1 VPIADLQPR
10 LKGSLLDHLVPIV
23 LHSVVLAY
31 AKPHLEEQL
40 AVVALERLTIGW
52 VWSDVFWLILWAGAC
67 LLVLML
73 PGILL
78 PMLRRRFDCTFKTCW
93 IREGEGESKVVEPVS
108 SPWLFVIHS
117 LITPCVT
124 VWMPWVTLLVIH
136 WLITS
141 YIHSLHFIGSLN
153 FLWVLW
159 DRNRQTLVDKL
170 MGTYEV
176 AQAEG
181 GDYDTWCK
189 KPGFFA
195 HSGPARR
202 IRANHVVCPQGS
214 QVPLA
219 RITTRNKGNVLDV
232 VIPGLLT
239 VATYKLEAHPS
250 AHFLV
255 HICPLLFLLCQGNT
269 LGMDLVDVSMCWVRK
284 GPGESKMITP
294 VSLPWQ
300 VIISYVISP
309 VLTSLTGSLCFLW
322 MFIDRNGQTL
332 VDKLMGT
339 YYVHEKVVGGG
350 RF

>member
-1 VPIADLQPR
+1 V
-10 LKGSLLDHLVPIV
+10 SL
-23 LHSVVLAY
+23 
-31 AKPHLEEQL
+31 
-40 AVVALERLTIGW
+40 
-52 VWSDVFWLILWAGAC
+52 
-67 LLVLML
+67 
-73 PGILL
+73 
-78 PMLRRRFDCTFKTCW
+78 
-93 IREGEGESKVVEPVS
+93 
-108 SPWLFVIHS
+108 PWLFVIHS

-124 VWMPWVTLLVIH
+124 YFT
-136 WLITS
+136 
-141 YIHSLHFIGSLN
+141 GGLN
-153 FLWVLW
+153 FLWMLW

-170 MGTYEV
+170 MGTYDV

-181 GDYDTWCK
+181 DDYDAQCK
-189 KPGFFA
+189 KEGHFFA
-195 HSGPARR
+195 HSGPLRLAG
-202 IRANHVVCPQGS
+202 AAGHFVCPQGS

-219 RITTRNKGNVLDV
+219 GMITRMKGNVLDV
-232 VIPGLLT
+232 VIPWLLT

-255 HICPLLFLLCQGNT
+255 HLCPLLFLLCSGNT

-309 VLTSLTGSLCFLW
+309 VLTSLTGSLSFLW